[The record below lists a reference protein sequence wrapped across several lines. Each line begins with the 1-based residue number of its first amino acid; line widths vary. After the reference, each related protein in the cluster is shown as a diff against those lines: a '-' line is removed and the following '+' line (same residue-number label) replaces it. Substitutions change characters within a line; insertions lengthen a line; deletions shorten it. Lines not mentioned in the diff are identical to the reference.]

1 LQAASSVRLTGAIE
15 VRATLAKDTST
26 LAFTGR
32 AQIDVTLSP
41 GEVGVVPMT
50 YQWTGT
56 WGSCRWD
63 AAGTDREVRVDYHGL
78 VAGRPVAYISGSP
91 PSVVVPCN
99 DTTWGNSPVWRF
111 NYEGQ
116 AAIEPLFN
124 WFEIDDERGTGT
136 FSLVC
141 SSCRPPPAS
150 SYEVCALWHR
160 SFNFSPTRPRPGKPV
175 RVNERVVLL
184 ERSGI
189 ERQRSREVPGS
200 VRLFQARGEEGLRAR
215 ILAHPSAAE
224 ERLGRAGQLWALAD
238 PREQPWRPDD
248 GQALRDV
255 QRQDAVERGRFDQ
268 APALGQHGP

>member
-1 LQAASSVRLTGAIE
+1 LSTTAKRYALGSSRPRPFVASR
-15 VRATLAKDTST
+15 TSW
-26 LAFTGR
+26 
-32 AQIDVTLSP
+32 
-41 GEVGVVPMT
+41 T

-63 AAGTDREVRVDYHGL
+63 AAGMDGEVRVDYHGL

-99 DTTWGNSPVWRF
+99 DTIWGNSPVWRF
-111 NYEGQ
+111 NYKGQ

-136 FSLVC
+136 FSLIC

-150 SYEVCALWHR
+150 SYEVRALWHR

-189 ERQRSREVPGS
+189 DRFWTPVTSANVRVRCEVRYAYSRRGVKKVFVPGFW
-200 VRLFQARGEEGLRAR
+200 RT
-215 ILAHPSAAE
+215 
-224 ERLGRAGQLWALAD
+224 
-238 PREQPWRPDD
+238 PR
-248 GQALRDV
+248 
-255 QRQDAVERGRFDQ
+255 
-268 APALGQHGP
+268 